1 MPIQYEVSLAVNK
14 EIVPMY
20 LKWLKA
26 HVIEMLSFPG
36 FENAAILDQLDP
48 VITEEHFSVIVQY
61 RLKDTNT
68 FETYLQT
75 QAERMR
81 KEGIERFG
89 DKVSAT
95 RRLSYIK
102 EELFSEPTPNQ

>member
-1 MPIQYEVSLAVNK
+1 MPIQYEVSLSVNS
-14 EIVPMY
+14 EIIPVY

-36 FENAAILDQLDP
+36 FENAVILDQMDP
-48 VITEEHFSVIVQY
+48 VITEEQHTLIVQY

-75 QAERMR
+75 QAKRMR
-81 KEGIERFG
+81 KEGLERFG
-89 DKVSAT
+89 DKVKAV
-95 RRLSYIK
+95 RRLSLIT
-102 EELFSEPTPNQ
+102 EEMLPEPSPSK